1 MTNIFARMVRRGSSN
16 VVSVPSMDGALKP
29 NRALEDADLV
39 TELPAPDSVV
49 LSKGRLVIAS
59 EKRLVEVTLKGGGIS
74 VLPSLPVEASY
85 SCTLPDGSFLVGMV
99 GGSITVL
106 DGPFAGQVLQSIGGK
121 PMIAS
126 EKGLVEVTLN
136 GGGISVLHS
145 LPAEASC
152 MCTLPDGSFVVGM
165 VGGSIK
171 VLDGPF
177 SGQVIPSL
185 GGKPIV
191 CPTAMHCV
199 DESNI
204 ILCIGSSVHGPEQ
217 WRRDLLSH
225 GQTGSV
231 WKIDLRS
238 GNGMPLANRLAFPN
252 GVTQTKDGKVI
263 VSESW
268 KHRIVE
274 LEPSGKLKVLL
285 EDMPGYPARLA
296 PSEDQSGFWLS
307 VFAPRRPAIELILQ
321 EDQFCA
327 DMMNGIDE
335 QYWMAPA
342 LRSGRDF
349 KEPLL
354 GGAVKHLGIM
364 KPWAPT
370 RSYGLV
376 VRLNSDFQPTSS
388 FHSRGDGN
396 RHGVT
401 DCVEIAGHLYVV
413 SKGGNAVLD
422 IALIAKEIQ
431 S

>member
-1 MTNIFARMVRRGSSN
+1 
-16 VVSVPSMDGALKP
+16 
-29 NRALEDADLV
+29 
-39 TELPAPDSVV
+39 
-49 LSKGRLVIAS
+49 
-59 EKRLVEVTLKGGGIS
+59 
-74 VLPSLPVEASY
+74 
-85 SCTLPDGSFLVGMV
+85 
-99 GGSITVL
+99 
-106 DGPFAGQVLQSIGGK
+106 
-121 PMIAS
+121 
-126 EKGLVEVTLN
+126 
-136 GGGISVLHS
+136 
-145 LPAEASC
+145 

-165 VGGSIK
+165 VDGSIT

-177 SGQVIPSL
+177 AGLVIQSL
-185 GGKPIV
+185 GGKQIV
-191 CPTAMHCV
+191 CPTAMHFV

-204 ILCIGSSVHGPEQ
+204 ILCIGSSVHRPEQ
-217 WRRDLLSH
+217 WRRDLMSH

-238 GNGMPLANRLAFPN
+238 GNGTLLANRLAFPN
-252 GVTQTKDGKVI
+252 GVTLTKDGRVI

-285 EDMPGYPARLA
+285 EDMPGYPARLT
-296 PSEDQSGFWLS
+296 PTEDRNGFWLS
-307 VFAPRRPAIELILQ
+307 IFAPRRPAIELILQ

-342 LRSGRDF
+342 LYSGRDF

-370 RSYGLV
+370 RSYGLAV
-376 VRLNSDFQPTSS
+376 GLNSDFQPTSS

-401 DCVEIAGHLYVV
+401 DCLELAGHLYVV
-413 SKGGNAVLD
+413 SKGGDAILE
-422 IALIAKEIQ
+422 ITLAAEEIQ
-431 S
+431 T

>member
-1 MTNIFARMVRRGSSN
+1 MTSIFARMVRRSPSN
-16 VVSVPSMDGALKP
+16 VVNVPSMDGALKP

-39 TELPAPDSVV
+39 TELPAPDSAV

-59 EKRLVEVTLKGGGIS
+59 ERRLVEVALK
-74 VLPSLPVEASY
+74 
-85 SCTLPDGSFLVGMV
+85 
-99 GGSITVL
+99 
-106 DGPFAGQVLQSIGGK
+106 
-121 PMIAS
+121 
-126 EKGLVEVTLN
+126 

-152 MCTLPDGSFVVGM
+152 ICTLPDGSFVVGM
-165 VGGSIK
+165 VDGSIT
-171 VLDGPF
+171 VLDGPLA
-177 SGQVIPSL
+177 GLVIQSL
-185 GGKPIV
+185 GAKQIV
-191 CPTAMHCV
+191 CPTAMHFV

-204 ILCIGSSVHGPEQ
+204 ILCIGSSVHRPEQ
-217 WRRDLLSH
+217 WRRDLMSH

-238 GNGMPLANRLAFPN
+238 GNGTLLANRLAFPN
-252 GVTQTKDGKVI
+252 GVTLTKDGRVI

-285 EDMPGYPARLA
+285 EDMPGYPARLT
-296 PSEDQSGFWLS
+296 PTEDRNGFWLS
-307 VFAPRRPAIELILQ
+307 IFAPRRPAIELILQ

-327 DMMNGIDE
+327 DMMNSIDE

-342 LRSGRDF
+342 LYSGRDF

-376 VRLNSDFQPTSS
+376 VRLNSDCQPTSS

-422 IALIAKEIQ
+422 IALTAKEIQ